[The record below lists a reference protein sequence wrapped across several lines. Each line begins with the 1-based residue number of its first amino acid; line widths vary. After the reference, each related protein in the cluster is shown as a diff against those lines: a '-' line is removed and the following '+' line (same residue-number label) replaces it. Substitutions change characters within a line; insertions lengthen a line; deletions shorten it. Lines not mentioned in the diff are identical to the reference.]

1 MQIDQLIHL
10 LTLEKEKNFG
20 RASKAVHLTQPA
32 LTKSIKRLEEHFEVQ
47 IFDRLPKGVYP
58 TSQGKLVI
66 EWARSVLS
74 MRKLLFR
81 DLNYLAGLSRGTL
94 TIGAGPYVADAV
106 IGPFVGAFIKE
117 HPKMEVKILNRP
129 WYELEGM
136 LLSHA
141 ADLYIGY
148 VSELYFPDD
157 IEILAKRTESIMW
170 FCRVG
175 HPLLSKKTVSRQ
187 DIVSFPFATLSFSA
201 GNEKIFHAP
210 GFAEGFE
217 RVLIDYFD
225 LSIKSG
231 GREHFPVSVQCDD
244 LETLR
249 KVVLTSDAISFL
261 PDSAVLNE
269 LEERR
274 FVRLPFSVPGLGG
287 IMGIAALRRRTLSP
301 SASAFVEIFREAL
314 EEWGGRTG
322 DQ

>member
-10 LTLEKEKNFG
+10 LTLEQEGNFG
-20 RASKAVHLTQPA
+20 RASRAVHLTQPA
-32 LTKSIKRLEEHFEVQ
+32 LTKSIKRLEEHFDVQ
-47 IFDRLPKGVYP
+47 IFDRLPRGVYP
-58 TSQGKLVI
+58 TPQGKLVI

-74 MRKLLFR
+74 MRKLLIR
-81 DLNYLAGLSRGTL
+81 DLNYLAGLAKGTL

-117 HPKMEVKILNRP
+117 HPGMEVKILNRP

-136 LLSHA
+136 LLAHA

-148 VSELYFPDD
+148 VAELDFPDE

-170 FCRVG
+170 FCRAG
-175 HPLLSKKTVSRQ
+175 HPLLSKKAVSRQ
-187 DIVSFPFATLSFSA
+187 DIASFPIATPSISE
-201 GNEKIFHAP
+201 GDEKIFHAP
-210 GFAEGFE
+210 DFVGGFE

-231 GREHFPVSVQCDD
+231 GREHFPVSVQCND

-249 KVVLTSDAISFL
+249 KIVLTSDAISFL

-269 LEERR
+269 LEEKR
-274 FVRLPFSVPGLGG
+274 FARLPFSVPGLGG
-287 IMGIAALRRRTLSP
+287 IIGIAALKRRTLSP
-301 SASAFVEIFREAL
+301 SATAFVEIFRKAL
-314 EEWGGRTG
+314 QGMGGTNR
-322 DQ
+322 